1 MKTILLAVSPGAE
14 TTRIL
19 AVRGA
24 GETILKAHLSLRPS
38 STRALASLLETV
50 TLWEGAP
57 VDAALV
63 VGDASTNSSTSLL
76 HDNFTVFGDEAGH
89 WRLRWTVRADRLR
102 RRAGLC
108 RMGDFG
114 DLARLLT
121 RTAFR

>member
-19 AVRGA
+19 ALRGP

-38 STRALASLLETV
+38 SSRALASLLEMV

-76 HDNFTVFGDEAGH
+76 HDNFAVFGDEAGP
-89 WRLRWTVRADRLR
+89 WRLRWTVRADRR
-102 RRAGLC
+102 RRCGGLS

-114 DLARLLT
+114 DLAWLLT
-121 RTAFR
+121 RPAFR